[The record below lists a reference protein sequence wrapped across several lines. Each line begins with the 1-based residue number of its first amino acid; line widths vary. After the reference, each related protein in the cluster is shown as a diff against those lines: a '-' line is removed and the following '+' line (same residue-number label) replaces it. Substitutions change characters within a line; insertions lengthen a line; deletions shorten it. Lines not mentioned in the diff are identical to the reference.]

1 MYNEIQTVM
10 NNVQEDAINSNNKCM
25 NDLNQIKLNL
35 ERKFTQNIIDMKKHL
50 KEVSSQQLLQMK
62 QKNDH
67 LYEEITQEQ
76 MTNLNDL
83 ESFLW
88 YFELVQIL
96 NQVGNCQVLYSYQS
110 TPRNLYERK
119 SEGGAR
125 GNKKSMILR

>member
-1 MYNEIQTVM
+1 MRKKKKTNNKTNYLSQYNPHTHTLGMYNEIQTVM

-67 LYEEITQEQ
+67 LYEI
-76 MTNLNDL
+76 
-83 ESFLW
+83 
-88 YFELVQIL
+88 
-96 NQVGNCQVLYSYQS
+96 
-110 TPRNLYERK
+110 
-119 SEGGAR
+119 
-125 GNKKSMILR
+125 